1 MISIVKTTAMRRDP
15 KGFIGNCES
24 SYKKQLDA
32 AVREINRKGSS
43 QFVTVGGPSCS
54 GKTTASRRIAAELE
68 KKGKTVHIISV
79 DDFFKTREC
88 GRDEEMAKGG
98 RIDYDSID
106 ALDVE
111 KLAEFSEALEH
122 GREARMPRFD
132 FELGKSFPDGKLI
145 VPDEKSVFL
154 YEGIQTMYPELAPV
168 FGSNPVKIF
177 TSVSQDME
185 FSEVFFGKRDIR
197 LIRRLVR
204 DRKYR
209 GATLEFTFF
218 IWRSVIMNEEK
229 YIGDYSDSASI
240 KIDSLI
246 PYEVFVIGG
255 ELKPLLSEIK
265 ETSRYYPKALEF
277 EEKLSKFETWA
288 VDLVPEDSILK
299 EFI

>member
-1 MISIVKTTAMRRDP
+1 
-15 KGFIGNCES
+15 
-24 SYKKQLDA
+24 
-32 AVREINRKGSS
+32 
-43 QFVTVGGPSCS
+43 
-54 GKTTASRRIAAELE
+54 
-68 KKGKTVHIISV
+68 
-79 DDFFKTREC
+79 
-88 GRDEEMAKGG
+88 
-98 RIDYDSID
+98 
-106 ALDVE
+106 
-111 KLAEFSEALEH
+111 
-122 GREARMPRFD
+122 MPRFD

-229 YIGDYSDSASI
+229 YIGDYSESARV

-265 ETSRYYPKALEF
+265 ETSRYYPKALEC
-277 EEKLSKFETWA
+277 EEKLSKFETWSP
-288 VDLVPEDSILK
+288 DLVP
-299 EFI
+299 